1 MLLGG
6 LAVLLGA
13 TTFWL
18 AGQARTV
25 LAATPER
32 LTLAPMV
39 GGLDFCLQHRPN
51 TTGEPT
57 LPASCQGAT
66 GSAAALVEATL
77 ASLGPVH
84 SPDLALGYT
93 LKAPLLDFLRDNA
106 GQWEVDTAAVQRL
119 VQTIRDVP
127 RPVVL
132 YLFSTHFETRSPIES
147 SLASDPSNM
156 AITPQGPLPVDRYYD
171 AKLFPWS
178 VADTT
183 NTISQRRGQVM
194 EAIATELCRQPE
206 DVRARI
212 LGVTLLGETHQH
224 FPHFQT
230 GMGFAG
236 PYEVSDYSAG
246 SRQGF
251 RAFLEQRFGQ
261 VSRLNAA
268 LGSSFP
274 DWGAIDPPAKDIRTQ
289 PLQHYWQ
296 HMDSFAHGTLPISG
310 WMAPAPAGAVVQDH
324 IKVYLNGE
332 FWERTRVGLGRQDV
346 LEAAPELGTANVGW
360 RLDMDFSRLP
370 TGIHQI
376 DLYLERPGED
386 LRHLGTRRISVMDQR
401 QATPQLRPQKTL
413 PKAHTP
419 EEGLRYFI
427 DSPADA
433 SSYYYNPLAP
443 LWHAYRNQQVVDYLQ
458 HFNAIVRKS
467 CLAQYPV
474 FTHQLIPFANPSWD
488 ANKYAVD
495 ASLQPQPGLLPG
507 ISLYGESSYGNSF
520 FEWMQGSRH
529 GTYGVTEFHPLRA
542 LPPQELAQALYR
554 HKLRGA
560 KFVSMFI
567 EGRVNGEFVSDE
579 RNMFAFDPAN
589 TGFGSDVLYA
599 SMKQVLA
606 NKASLPLVRNNP

>member
-84 SPDLALGYT
+84 SPDLELGYT
-93 LKAPLLDFLRDNA
+93 LKARLMDFLRDNA

-194 EAIATELCRQPE
+194 EAIATELCRKPE

-230 GMGFAG
+230 GMCFAG

-246 SRQGF
+246 SR
-251 RAFLEQRFGQ
+251 L
-261 VSRLNAA
+261 SL
-268 LGSSFP
+268 
-274 DWGAIDPPAKDIRTQ
+274 
-289 PLQHYWQ
+289 
-296 HMDSFAHGTLPISG
+296 
-310 WMAPAPAGAVVQDH
+310 
-324 IKVYLNGE
+324 
-332 FWERTRVGLGRQDV
+332 
-346 LEAAPELGTANVGW
+346 
-360 RLDMDFSRLP
+360 
-370 TGIHQI
+370 IH
-376 DLYLERPGED
+376 
-386 LRHLGTRRISVMDQR
+386 S
-401 QATPQLRPQKTL
+401 
-413 PKAHTP
+413 
-419 EEGLRYFI
+419 
-427 DSPADA
+427 
-433 SSYYYNPLAP
+433 
-443 LWHAYRNQQVVDYLQ
+443 
-458 HFNAIVRKS
+458 
-467 CLAQYPV
+467 
-474 FTHQLIPFANPSWD
+474 
-488 ANKYAVD
+488 
-495 ASLQPQPGLLPG
+495 
-507 ISLYGESSYGNSF
+507 
-520 FEWMQGSRH
+520 
-529 GTYGVTEFHPLRA
+529 
-542 LPPQELAQALYR
+542 
-554 HKLRGA
+554 
-560 KFVSMFI
+560 
-567 EGRVNGEFVSDE
+567 
-579 RNMFAFDPAN
+579 
-589 TGFGSDVLYA
+589 
-599 SMKQVLA
+599 
-606 NKASLPLVRNNP
+606 